1 MKKATTVNGQSVRSP
16 IKRLKKTFIRGWSYL
31 WRSYSPFEAI
41 LPEVSAAD
49 LQLLKDVRQFTAT
62 SPERMFALL
71 NAVRYIVAND
81 IPGDIVEC
89 GVWRGGSMMLVAKA
103 LLQLNQAHRHLHLYD
118 TYAGM
123 TAPTDKES
131 PQDMFQASKKE
142 GEVVHWVYASLEE
155 VQENMRST
163 GYPMDKIHFVKGP
176 VETTIPAHIPERISL
191 LRLDTDFYDSSK
203 HEMTHLFPR
212 LVSSG
217 VIILDDFGH
226 WEGQRIAVEEYIA
239 ENKIKLL
246 LNRIDYTGRI
256 AVKI

>member
-1 MKKATTVNGQSVRSP
+1 
-16 IKRLKKTFIRGWSYL
+16 
-31 WRSYSPFEAI
+31 
-41 LPEVSAAD
+41 
-49 LQLLKDVRQFTAT
+49 
-62 SPERMFALL
+62 
-71 NAVRYIVAND
+71 
-81 IPGDIVEC
+81 
-89 GVWRGGSMMLVAKA
+89 MMLVAKA

-123 TAPTDKES
+123 TAPTEKDKSQFHKES
-131 PQDMFQASKKE
+131 PQEMFQASKKE